1 VTVLVLGVFEEVII
15 NVPEKHA
22 GRRCFGELDHDVTW
36 MKVSVNKI
44 IEK

>member
-1 VTVLVLGVFEEVII
+1 MLVLGAFKEVII
-15 NVPEKHA
+15 DVPEKHA

-36 MKVSVNKI
+36 VKVSVDKI